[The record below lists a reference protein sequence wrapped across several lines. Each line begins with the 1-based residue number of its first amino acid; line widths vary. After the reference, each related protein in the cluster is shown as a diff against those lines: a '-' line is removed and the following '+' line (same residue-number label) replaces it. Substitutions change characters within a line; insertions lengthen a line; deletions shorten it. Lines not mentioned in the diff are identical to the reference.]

1 MSFLATK
8 ARGAASPN
16 IFLADPCCCSRA
28 SQLQAKGGHLPVLLC
43 SRSTAAPSRNTSPLP
58 AETRPLAP
66 TARRGELA
74 LPFGLPLKRT
84 MCNELLAD
92 LLHCSSSPVAALFFF
107 FFFLTAQPRKHAA
120 LVGKALTCHFL
131 YSNFKFQLNM
141 MS

>member
-1 MSFLATK
+1 MSFLATE
-8 ARGAASPN
+8 AHGAASPK

-43 SRSTAAPSRNTSPLP
+43 RRSQGTAAPSRNTSHLP

-74 LPFGLPLKRT
+74 LPFGLPLKRR

-107 FFFLTAQPRKHAA
+107 LLARKHAA